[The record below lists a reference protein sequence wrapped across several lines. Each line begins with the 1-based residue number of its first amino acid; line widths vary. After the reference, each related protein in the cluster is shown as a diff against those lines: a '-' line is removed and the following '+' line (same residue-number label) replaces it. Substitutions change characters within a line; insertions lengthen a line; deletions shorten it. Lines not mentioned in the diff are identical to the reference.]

1 MKLLFVITT
10 LCSEIRYKVK
20 EQLHGISYLIKLLNA
35 IHDKAHKKSGHLSV
49 SLAKNRNNK
58 CRVLLIAIG

>member
-20 EQLHGISYLIKLLNA
+20 EQLHGISHLIKLLNV

-49 SLAKNRNNK
+49 SLSKK
-58 CRVLLIAIG
+58 FTTKEVT